1 MECIPSQLS
10 PCVFYSNSQLQE
22 RIMPPEHPTV
32 LITLESLAETCLD
45 ARRFTHALK
54 YYRELFDRSQS
65 LEPLDCLK
73 QAATLQTMA
82 IIYGQLDDPKAQKQK
97 LEMALKFIR
106 SMSVDTSFGDERAD
120 MARRDFENRLLG
132 DLEVVQ
138 RNLLS
143 KTDRQNNWV

>member
-1 MECIPSQLS
+1 
-10 PCVFYSNSQLQE
+10 
-22 RIMPPEHPTV
+22 MPPEHPTV

-106 SMSVDTSFGDERAD
+106 SMSVDTSFGDERAE

-138 RNLLS
+138 RNLLP